1 LSEKETAR
9 FVNVDGLNLR
19 IKTSP
24 DLGADT
30 SKPVVVLFHGHSF
43 SLDDWDKI
51 GTYGELSSRSI
62 PFIAVHL
69 PKGKASKS
77 QKREE
82 SEVSGYIPLL
92 MELFKQ
98 VGIHPVLSKLIIV
111 GPSMGGAF
119 ALAYALEKK
128 DEVLGLVLIAPS
140 LAGVNREAL
149 ENLEVPVL
157 LIWGEKDNMFPLD
170 QHGRELKE
178 MLPQA
183 KLLIIKGARHPA
195 YLDQP
200 QQFHEL
206 LFDFIDELT
215 S

>member
-1 LSEKETAR
+1 MSGKDTTR
-9 FVNVDGLNLR
+9 FVNVDGLKLR
-19 IKTSP
+19 VRTSP
-24 DLGADT
+24 DLGANT
-30 SKPVVVLFHGHSF
+30 SKPVVVLFHGYSF

-62 PFIAVHL
+62 PFIAVDL
-69 PKGKASKS
+69 PRGKASKS

-82 SEVSGYIPLL
+82 SEISGYVPFLK
-92 MELFKQ
+92 ELFKQ
-98 VGIHPVLSKLIIV
+98 VGICPVPSKLIIV

-128 DEVLGLVLIAPS
+128 AEVLGLVLIAPS

-157 LIWGEKDNMFPLD
+157 LMWGEKDNVFPVD

-206 LFDFIDELT
+206 LFDFFDELT